1 VHGGPH
7 SGSDLVARPNHYTA
21 NTWSPANDEPR
32 STLDQNHQAVEPVD
46 STCEHRTCSD
56 TNPDGA
62 RTGTRIIASSFSYHM
77 AGNKPLVN
85 NVGRRKSQVVDGSET
100 ALAYSM
106 ILYHF
111 SIDSRAESADNFK
124 QPINAR
130 GIF

>member
-1 VHGGPH
+1 MHGGPH

-62 RTGTRIIASSFSYHM
+62 RTGTRIIASRFLTIWPATSLWSTMSGAENH
-77 AGNKPLVN
+77 
-85 NVGRRKSQVVDGSET
+85 KSWMVLRQHS
-100 ALAYSM
+100 L
-106 ILYHF
+106 I
-111 SIDSRAESADNFK
+111 R
-124 QPINAR
+124 
-130 GIF
+130 